1 MHKILI
7 INGPN
12 LNLLGKRQTDIYGE
26 ISFEEYLTN
35 LRDKYASIDIHYY
48 QSNHEGALIDKIQ
61 AANSEFEGIILNAG
75 AFSHTSIAIADA
87 ILAIS
92 IPIIEIHISNVFAR
106 ETFRHHSFISPYCKG
121 LIAGLGI
128 HGYEFALESLINN

>member
-92 IPIIEIHISNVFAR
+92 IPVIEIHISNVFAR

-121 LIAGLGI
+121 LITGLGI